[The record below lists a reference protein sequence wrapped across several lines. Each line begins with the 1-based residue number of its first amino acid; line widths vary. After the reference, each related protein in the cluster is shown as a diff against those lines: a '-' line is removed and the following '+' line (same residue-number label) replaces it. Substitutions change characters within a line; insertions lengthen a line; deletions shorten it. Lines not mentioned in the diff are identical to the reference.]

1 MARNRAK
8 RWVGDKGPSKKAESG
23 ETEVY
28 KVRAAITLSH
38 YLYVEAKSPAEAER
52 KVDKHIRDIEKNHG
66 GYDWYGE
73 ASNMHVTYEVEE
85 AE

>member
-1 MARNRAK
+1 MAVKRAK
-8 RWVGDKGPSKKAESG
+8 WWIGKPGPSKKVAEG

-38 YLYVEAKSPAEAER
+38 YLFVEAKSPDEAER
-52 KVDKHIRDIEKNHG
+52 KVDEHIRDIEKNHG

-73 ASNMHVTYEVEE
+73 ASHMHVTYEVEE
-85 AE
+85 AD